1 MTIANKHHSVV
12 VPGKTACLLV
22 IFIIILLIKSYVSL
36 KFESPWVYRDEM
48 IYAEMAENILNLSD
62 YSLPPLYPLLLSP
75 AYTFF
80 ADKSII
86 YHIMLLINCIINTSV
101 LFPSYFIMRKYCS
114 ESYSLASSVAIALLP
129 SIIAYNFSL
138 MCENLFVPLFLFSI
152 WFLLEAYQTKDRLWI
167 IAAILSVIFLFFTKH
182 SGLCMV
188 IGLIMSGL
196 YYISLNYKYLP
207 LKKLVSQKR
216 IIFAAS
222 LLLIAGMMLYGIG
235 FGKLNIIEY
244 FTYQLERFGSYLDYF
259 FNISLNL
266 KTLQEFSIWLLHELE
281 YLMISSYFV
290 VFLAAGVF
298 CIAIFNTIKSHTANA
313 INQECFAKMRSDRA
327 LKSVIIYFIVS
338 GISLVMAVVIFMHQM
353 ISGLPEGYS
362 SQLLHYSEDFQLV
375 GRYIDPLVPAIF
387 LFGLMDLHSLDVK
400 RMGAK
405 FKVISASI
413 LTYLA
418 TSILFAMTFPF
429 KNQFNTDPISYL
441 RYLESLMPQWAV
453 VPIIM
458 ALFLVGLYIT
468 LYHRRYRYLL
478 LLIIIIYSAAA
489 SAYTVQW
496 QIAASK
502 EYGDQNQI
510 GSYLEKYS
518 EESSRILMDDEDDR
532 RDWLMLPFTKFWA
545 RGDVHTYR
553 TAKDP
558 SGVNTDYAKNS
569 SYVISSKVL
578 PYEPVAYSTRGYI
591 LYKPV
596 LYKPAEMATI
606 RDSSENA
613 DGEKNITLRALPTS
627 GFHAAESWSG
637 IQTRWMQDKATL
649 AIFSPDSR
657 SVSLSF
663 WASSFHHP
671 RIIEIL
677 VGNKVVAKRTVPT
690 DFVIVAAFIK
700 LKPGAN
706 AVQLRAPEG
715 CERPRDMADLN
726 SPDPRCMSIAIQDIK
741 IFKQNPSSPIVYL
754 SKGFYP
760 PESWSGIRTFWMQS
774 DAELAFTSASN
785 RTAKL
790 SLRAQSLSRPRTI
803 EVIVGNETKAN
814 ATVPLSFADVTVP
827 VSVTKGKSIV
837 QLHVPEG
844 CEKPCDSPVSLNSD
858 CRCLSIAVQN
868 VSIL

>member
-1 MTIANKHHSVV
+1 
-12 VPGKTACLLV
+12 
-22 IFIIILLIKSYVSL
+22 
-36 KFESPWVYRDEM
+36 
-48 IYAEMAENILNLSD
+48 
-62 YSLPPLYPLLLSP
+62 
-75 AYTFF
+75 
-80 ADKSII
+80 
-86 YHIMLLINCIINTSV
+86 
-101 LFPSYFIMRKYCS
+101 
-114 ESYSLASSVAIALLP
+114 
-129 SIIAYNFSL
+129 
-138 MCENLFVPLFLFSI
+138 
-152 WFLLEAYQTKDRLWI
+152 
-167 IAAILSVIFLFFTKH
+167 
-182 SGLCMV
+182 
-188 IGLIMSGL
+188 
-196 YYISLNYKYLP
+196 
-207 LKKLVSQKR
+207 
-216 IIFAAS
+216 
-222 LLLIAGMMLYGIG
+222 
-235 FGKLNIIEY
+235 
-244 FTYQLERFGSYLDYF
+244 
-259 FNISLNL
+259 
-266 KTLQEFSIWLLHELE
+266 
-281 YLMISSYFV
+281 MISSYFV
-290 VFLAAGVF
+290 VFLAAGAF
-298 CIAIFNTIKSHTANA
+298 CIAIFNIIRSHAANA
-313 INQECFAKMRSDRA
+313 INQEGLAKLRSDKA

-338 GISLVMAVVIFMHQM
+338 GISLIMAVVIFMHQM

-387 LFGLMDLHSLDVK
+387 LFGLMGLHSID
-400 RMGAK
+400 REMIGAK
-405 FKVISASI
+405 FKVISAFI

-418 TSILFAMTFPF
+418 TSVLFAMTFPF

-458 ALFLVGLYIT
+458 ALFSVGLYIT

-532 RDWLMLPFTKFWA
+532 RDWLMLPFTKFWS
-545 RGDVHTYR
+545 RGDVHTYH

-596 LYKPAEMATI
+596 LFKPEEMATI

-613 DGEKNITLRALPTS
+613 DERANIILRALPTS

-657 SVSLSF
+657 TVSLSF
-663 WASSFHHP
+663 WACSFHHP
-671 RIIEIL
+671 RTIEIL
-677 VGNKVVAKRTVPT
+677 VRNKVALRRKVPT
-690 DFVIVAAFIK
+690 DSVLVTALVK
-700 LKPGAN
+700 LKPGGN
-706 AVQLRAPEG
+706 AVQLRVPDG
-715 CERPRDMADLN
+715 CERPRDMADMN
-726 SPDPRCMSIAIQDIK
+726 SPDPRCMSIAVQDIK
-741 IFKQNPSSPIVYL
+741 IVKHNPSAPTMLL

-760 PESWSGIRTFWMQS
+760 PESWSGIRTFWIRS
-774 DAELAFTSASN
+774 DAILAFTSADN

-790 SLRAQSLSRPRTI
+790 SLRAQSMSRPRTI
-803 EVIVGNETKAN
+803 EVIVGNETTAN
-814 ATVPLSFADVTVP
+814 VTVPLNFTDVTVP
-827 VSVTKGKSIV
+827 VALTKGKSTV
-837 QLHVPEG
+837 RLHVSEG

>member
-1 MTIANKHHSVV
+1 MTIANKHLSAV
-12 VPGKTACLLV
+12 VPGKKACLLV
-22 IFIIILLIKSYVSL
+22 IFIIIVLIKSSISL
-36 KFESPWVYRDEM
+36 KFDSPWVYRDEM
-48 IYAEMAENILNLSD
+48 IYAEMAGNILNSS
-62 YSLPPLYPLLLSP
+62 YSSLPPLYPILLSP
-75 AYTFF
+75 AYAFF

-138 MCENLFVPLFLFSI
+138 MCENLFVPLFIFSI
-152 WFLLEAYQTKDRLWI
+152 WFLLEACRTKDRLWI

-182 SGLCMV
+182 SGLCMA
-188 IGLIMSGL
+188 IGLTMSGL
-196 YYISLNYKYLP
+196 YFIFTNYSYSSF
-207 LKKLVSQKR
+207 KKSVSEKR

-222 LLLIAGMMLYGIG
+222 LLLIAGMIIYGIG
-235 FGKLNIIEY
+235 NGKLNIIQY
-244 FTYQLERFGSYLDYF
+244 FAYQLERFWSYLDYI
-259 FNISLNL
+259 FNIFLDL
-266 KTLQEFSIWLLHELE
+266 KSLQELLIWLLHELE

-290 VFLAAGVF
+290 VFLAAGAF
-298 CIAIFNTIKSHTANA
+298 CIAIFNIFRSHAANA
-313 INQECFAKMRSDRA
+313 INQEGFAKLRNDKA

-362 SQLLHYSEDFQLV
+362 DQLLHYSDDFQLV

-387 LFGLMDLHSLDVK
+387 LFGLMGLHNLDVK

-405 FKVISASI
+405 FKVISAFI

-458 ALFLVGLYIT
+458 TLFSVGLYIT

-478 LLIIIIYSAAA
+478 LLIIIIYSAAV

-496 QIAASK
+496 QIATSK

-510 GSYLEKYS
+510 GLYLEKYS
-518 EESSRILMDDEDDR
+518 VEGSRILMDSEDDR

-553 TAKDP
+553 TAKDH
-558 SGVNTDYAKNS
+558 SGVNTDYAKKS
-569 SYVISSKVL
+569 SYIISSKVL

-596 LYKPAEMATI
+596 LYKPEATAPI
-606 RDSSENA
+606 RNGSDNA
-613 DGEKNITLRALPTS
+613 DGETNITLRALPTS

-637 IQTRWMQDKATL
+637 IQTRWMQDNATL

-657 SVSLSF
+657 TVSLSF
-663 WASSFHHP
+663 WASSFMNP
-671 RIIEIL
+671 RTIEIL
-677 VGNKVVAKRTVPT
+677 VRNKVALRRTVPT
-690 DFVIVAAFIK
+690 GFVFVTARVK
-700 LKPGAN
+700 LKPGGN
-706 AVQLRAPEG
+706 AVQLRAPGG
-715 CERPRDMADLN
+715 CERPRDIADMN
-726 SPDPRCMSIAIQDIK
+726 SPDPRCLSIALQDIK
-741 IFKQNPSSPIVYL
+741 IVEHNASAPTMLL

-760 PESWSGIRTFWMQS
+760 PESWSGIRTFWIRS
-774 DAELAFTSASN
+774 DAILAITSADN

-803 EVIVGNETKAN
+803 EVVVGNETNAN
-814 ATVPLSFADVTVP
+814 VTVPLSFTDVTVP
-827 VSVTKGKSIV
+827 VALTKGKSTV
-837 QLHVPEG
+837 RLHVPEG